1 MKSMRPALLAGAAAL
16 LAIASHQAWAADYS
30 WKIQTNSPSGSLP
43 FQYLEAMIASIE
55 TASQGRLEIELLPVN
70 SVVSATE
77 TLDAIQNG
85 ILDGHET
92 GPVLFSGK
100 DPAFAMLGD
109 LTAGYND
116 GEQVCA
122 FMRYGGGLELL
133 RELYDPYDAYPIGVI
148 CQGPESMIS
157 TVPIESLDD
166 LKGLKVRTPPGM
178 EQDVFAKLG
187 ATPVGLPATE
197 IYGAIERKVIDA
209 ADWGSYAQNSQQGLH
224 EIAGY
229 PIIAGWHSN
238 GVNEISVSKEKWA
251 ELPPDLQEIVSLAVR
266 DHSIDQRDRL
276 MIADEEVAAKESAA
290 GITVIRPSAED
301 RKAVRA
307 VAQTVWQEWSE
318 RSEMAKKA
326 YEAHV
331 AFMQNIGLLD

>member
-1 MKSMRPALLAGAAAL
+1 MHRLRRTILLGAAMLAAL
-16 LAIASHQAWAADYS
+16 GCGTAPAAEFE
-30 WKIQTNSPSGSLP
+30 WKIQTNSPAGSLP
-43 FQYLEAMIASIE
+43 YQYLEEMIADIG
-55 TASQGRLEIELLPVN
+55 TATDGRLAITLLPVN
-70 SVVSATE
+70 SVVAANE

-85 ILDGHET
+85 ILDGHES

-122 FMRYGGGLELL
+122 FMNYGGGLELL
-133 RELYDPYDAYPIGVI
+133 RELYAQYDAFVIGTI
-148 CQGPESMIS
+148 CQGPESLIS
-157 TVPIESLDD
+157 TKPINSLED

-197 IYGAIERKVIDA
+197 IYGAIERQVIDA

-224 EIAGY
+224 EIAKY

-238 GVNEISVSKEKWA
+238 GVNEISVQKEKWDA
-251 ELPPDLQEIVSLAVR
+251 LPPDIQEVVVMAVR
-266 DHSIDQRDRL
+266 QHSVDKRDRL
-276 MIADEEVAAKESAA
+276 MIADEEVAAKESGE
-290 GITVIRPSAED
+290 GITVIRPSEEE
-301 RKAVRA
+301 RKAVRE
-307 VAQTVWQEWSE
+307 VAQGVWQEWAG
-318 RSEMAKKA
+318 RSEMAQKA
-326 YEAHV
+326 YDAHV
-331 AFMQNIGLLD
+331 AFMQKIGLLD